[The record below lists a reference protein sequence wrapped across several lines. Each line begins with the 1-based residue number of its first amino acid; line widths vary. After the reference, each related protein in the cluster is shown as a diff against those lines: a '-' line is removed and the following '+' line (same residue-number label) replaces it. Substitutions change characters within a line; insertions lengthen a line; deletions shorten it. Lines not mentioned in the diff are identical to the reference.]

1 MDSQGSPLEKI
12 LYMAL
17 GKVCDCSLL
26 LCASFLIIIVRY
38 AVYTRE
44 NSGKRHHNLC
54 PENFILVEFLLQL
67 SCSFPLCPG
76 QTWMRHF
83 LKLNLPFPLLHTN
96 SSPAVVAVSLKG
108 ATLYQVAVA
117 MRSHP

>member
-44 NSGKRHHNLC
+44 NSGKRHNLC